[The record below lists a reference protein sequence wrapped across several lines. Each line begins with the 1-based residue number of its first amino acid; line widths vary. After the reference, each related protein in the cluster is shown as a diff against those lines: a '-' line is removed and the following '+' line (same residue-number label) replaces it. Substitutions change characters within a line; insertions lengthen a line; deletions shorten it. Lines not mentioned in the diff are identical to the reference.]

1 MAFIVSAAVSAI
13 GVAGTISAVGVG
25 LSAYGA
31 YKSSQA
37 NKAAANSQ
45 AEQARI
51 NEQIAIRNAE
61 DVVKIGESSLFD
73 QKKATLSSLSQVR
86 AGTAGAGFV
95 VDMKDTTGM
104 ELYKAMAE
112 AGELDITRLKENI
125 DREEQRALD
134 TGAGFAAQADQFK
147 AQARGFN
154 PLLSGFTAGV
164 SAVSRSSDILFPTKT
179 V

>member
-1 MAFIVSAAVSAI
+1 MAFIVAATV
-13 GVAGTISAVGVG
+13 VGVG
-25 LSAYGA
+25 VSAYGA

-51 NEQIAIRNAE
+51 NEQIAIRNAA
-61 DVVKIGESSLFD
+61 DVVKIGEDSLFD
-73 QKKATLSSLSQVR
+73 QKKATLASLAQVR

-95 VDMKDTTGM
+95 VDAKDTTG
-104 ELYKAMAE
+104 EQLYKAMAE
-112 AGELDITRLKENI
+112 AGELDITRLKANI

-147 AQARGFN
+147 IQARGYN
-154 PLLSGFTAGV
+154 PMFSAFSAGLSGI
-164 SAVSRSSDILFPTKT
+164 SRSSDILFPTK
-179 V
+179 